1 MKNNQ
6 NNQNNQNQK
15 NQKNQDCGN
24 KNGGSKN
31 GEKDCNNHSYSRD
44 CNR

>member
-6 NNQNNQNQK
+6 NNQNRK

-24 KNGGSKN
+24 KNGNKN